1 MDARDIKQEPE
12 EVKGDKYLEKIYEL
26 QKQLL
31 DHYIG
36 IEGLPQ
42 YPIDVNTKKSQI
54 ILKDFTGRVIEEL
67 AEGYESL
74 LLVKELTNKNK
85 LWFADY
91 DDKDFIQTINHLQ
104 NANEEMADALHFMLE
119 LLIYAN
125 IQPEDIEAYVN
136 KELNRIYPSSLAIK
150 DSDTITKSMI
160 LGKIMLSD
168 NPIIFGVEKEMEKSS
183 LVDLISKYESLDAE
197 DKEST
202 IDTRFIQG
210 GRYFNDLQYASYE
223 IMMWQVAYYLNIA
236 RNCLKNKPWKQ
247 SQMMTDES
255 KYQEEL
261 VKGFLVMMGLFYNM
275 GISVDTLYFLY
286 FKKNMVNQF
295 RIRSNY

>member
-42 YPIDVNTKKSQI
+42 YPIDVNTKKSQV

-136 KELNRIYPSSLAIK
+136 KELNHIYPSSLAIK
-150 DSDTITKSMI
+150 ESDTITKSMI

-183 LVDLISKYESLDAE
+183 LVDLVLKYENHDRE
-197 DKEST
+197 DT
-202 IDTRFIQG
+202 DTVIDSRFIYG
-210 GRYFNDLQYASYE
+210 GRYFNDMKYASYE

-275 GISVDTLYFLY
+275 GMSVDIVYFLY